1 MYVENS
7 SDPLVQT
14 WIIPGLYLGYPG
26 IIGRKSSALKAPSVV
41 QMDSK
46 SFQLKDFVEVMSS
59 PYFLRKLQSVA
70 NMLDAQC
77 VLAQCLLVL
86 KTRQILRQI
95 TISLPLRST
104 ENCLVRISFSCRCQA
119 GSGYAANV
127 RLAGCEPAGRVALA
141 NLLCLKIWRT
151 NSTSALLHRYQ
162 VTSSNLAK
170 PNVLQS
176 LCRAA
181 STKKISWLASTACV
195 ELRGSKLRP
204 PRPPVRSV
212 RNADFHRIGHSC
224 SEIVVLFWWL
234 AIKIY

>member
-1 MYVENS
+1 MDY
-7 SDPLVQT
+7 T
-14 WIIPGLYLGYPG
+14 WIIPGISWDHWEKIL
-26 IIGRKSSALKAPSVV
+26 
-41 QMDSK
+41 

-151 NSTSALLHRYQ
+151 NSTSAS
-162 VTSSNLAK
+162 VPSN
-170 PNVLQS
+170 
-176 LCRAA
+176 
-181 STKKISWLASTACV
+181 
-195 ELRGSKLRP
+195 
-204 PRPPVRSV
+204 
-212 RNADFHRIGHSC
+212 
-224 SEIVVLFWWL
+224 
-234 AIKIY
+234 IK